1 MIRKFT
7 VAVLAAAVTLTGCAE
22 GGGVRNQDAGAVVGG
37 VLGGVL
43 GSNVGKGSGRTAA
56 IIAGTLAGAVIGGK
70 VGQYMDEQDRM
81 KAQQALETTRTGEPV
96 AWRNPDTNA
105 RYEMTP
111 TRTYQTADSGP
122 CRDYTM
128 DAWIEGRKEVVT
140 GTACRQ
146 ADGTWKTM

>member
-1 MIRKFT
+1 MIRKFS
-7 VAVLAAAVTLTGCAE
+7 VAVLAAAVTLSGCAE

-43 GSNVGKGSGRTAA
+43 GSNVGKGGGKTAA

-81 KAQQALETTRTGEPV
+81 KAQSALESSRTGQPV
-96 AWRNPDTNA
+96 AWSNPDTNA
-105 RYEMTP
+105 RYEVTP
-111 TRTYQTADSGP
+111 TRTYTSMENSP

-128 DAWIEGRKEVVT
+128 DAWIEGRKETVR

-146 ADGTWKTM
+146 PDGTWKTM